1 MANEHLKPSAS
12 QKDLGFDLAEISANT
27 ELTKFGEATLAS
39 VICGTRVTN
48 DDLLYE
54 FKVRT
59 NADPEQVKK
68 AEELLE
74 ATGFTVRRASWEIT
88 PTHDEIVQR
97 TTKIGAHLIKSLM
110 KEKGWDSVD
119 AVLDTSASLPEN
131 IGNKVIEE
139 AGLNPET
146 TASKPY
152 RLACGG
158 AIAAVVDTL
167 ADPQMK
173 DKRVIVLALEP
184 LSQHVKPSQCS
195 SKDTIALPAIF
206 GDDFVAIAL
215 NTSDFDVV
223 APRTHIV
230 YDGAP
235 IKFHADYT
243 LPPTDE
249 SSIPQHY
256 TFGKDGREISSIT
269 KNGVLLNIEEPENGM
284 PSSMDGFKTFKF
296 FVPETITVI
305 KDVVERAHAQGIKVE
320 QAVMHQPSKKVNEGF
335 QRQAGKID
343 TLKDLRIPD
352 FLLGEIERSNSSSG
366 TSLVIWQHL
375 AREGKLDPKKPF
387 LVCAP
392 GIGSAISAGVIVTK
406 AA

>member
-1 MANEHLKPSAS
+1 MTHEIPDQSAQS
-12 QKDLGFDLAEISANT
+12 EARFDLDEALKST
-27 ELTKFGEATLAS
+27 ELTEFGPATLAS
-39 VICGTRVTN
+39 IACGTRVTN
-48 DDLLYE
+48 DDLLHE

-68 AEELLE
+68 AEELLK
-74 ATGFTVRRASWEIT
+74 ATGFTVRHASWEIT

-97 TTKIGAHLIKSLM
+97 TTKIGAHIIKSLM

-131 IGNKVIEE
+131 IGKKVIEK

-173 DKRVIVLALEP
+173 DKRIIVLALEP
-184 LSQHVKPSQCS
+184 LSQHVKLSQCS

-206 GDDFVAIAL
+206 GDDFAAIAF
-215 NTSDFDVV
+215 NTSDFEVV

-249 SSIPQHY
+249 GSIPQHY
-256 TFGKDGREISSIT
+256 TFGNDGRKISSIT

-284 PSSMDGFKTFKF
+284 SSSMDGWKTFKF

-305 KDVVERAHAQGIKVE
+305 KDVVERAQAQGINVE

-335 QRQAGKID
+335 QRQAEKID
-343 TLKDLRIPD
+343 TLKGLQVPD

-375 AREGKLDPKKPF
+375 AKEGRLDPNKPL

-392 GIGSAISAGVIVTK
+392 GIGSAISAGVIVPAK

>member
-1 MANEHLKPSAS
+1 MMHEIPDQSPQTEAR
-12 QKDLGFDLAEISANT
+12 FDLDEALKSTEI
-27 ELTKFGEATLAS
+27 TKFGEATLAS
-39 VICGTRVTN
+39 VACGTRVTN
-48 DDLLYE
+48 GDLLYE

-88 PTHDEIVQR
+88 PSHDEILQR

-110 KEKGWDSVD
+110 KENSWDSVD
-119 AVLDTSASLPEN
+119 AVFDTSASLPEN
-131 IGNKVIEE
+131 IGKMVLEE

-146 TASKPY
+146 TASKAY

-158 AIAAVVDTL
+158 AFAAVVDTL
-167 ADPQMK
+167 ADPELR

-195 SKDTIALPAIF
+195 SKDTLSLPTIF
-206 GDDFVAIAL
+206 GDDFAAIAF

-243 LPPTDE
+243 LSPTDE

-256 TFGKDGREISSIT
+256 TFGKEGRGISSIT
-269 KNGVLLNIEEPENGM
+269 KNGVLLNIEEPENGI

-296 FVPETITVI
+296 FVPETIAVI
-305 KDVVERAHAQGIKVE
+305 KDVVERAQAQGINVE

-343 TLKDLRIPD
+343 TLKDLHIPD

-375 AREGKLDPKKPF
+375 ARDGRLDPKKPF

-392 GIGSAISAGVIVTK
+392 GIGSAISAGVIMPK
-406 AA
+406 DA

>member
-1 MANEHLKPSAS
+1 MTPEIVS
-12 QKDLGFDLAEISANT
+12 QTPQSEARFDLDEALKSTEIT
-27 ELTKFGEATLAS
+27 EFGRMTLAS
-39 VICGTRVTN
+39 VACGLRVTN

-59 NADPEQVKK
+59 NTDPEQVKK

-74 ATGFTVRRASWEIT
+74 ATGFTVRRASWEVT
-88 PTHDEIVQR
+88 PTHDEIFQR
-97 TTKIGAHLIKSLM
+97 TSQIGVHLIKSLM
-110 KEKGWDSVD
+110 EEKGWDSVD
-119 AVLDTSASLPEN
+119 AVLDTSASLPED
-131 IGNKVIEE
+131 IGKKVIEK
-139 AGLNPET
+139 AGLDPET
-146 TASKPY
+146 TLTKPY

-167 ADPQMK
+167 ADAQMK

-195 SKDTIALPAIF
+195 SIDTIPLPAIF
-206 GDDFVAIAL
+206 GDDYAAIAF
-215 NTSDFDVV
+215 NTSDFEVV

-235 IKFHADYT
+235 IKFYADYS

-249 SSIPQHY
+249 GSIPSHY
-256 TFGKDGREISSIT
+256 TFGERGREISSIT
-269 KNGVLLNIEEPENGM
+269 KNGVLLNIEEPENKM
-284 PSSMDGFKTFKF
+284 PSSMDGWRTFKF
-296 FVPETITVI
+296 FVPETIAVI
-305 KDVVERAHAQGIKVE
+305 KYVVERAQAQGIEVE

-335 QRQAGKID
+335 QRQSKKID
-343 TLKDLRIPD
+343 ALTGLEIPS
-352 FLLGEIERSNSSSG
+352 FLLGQIERSNSSSG

-375 AREGKLDPKKPF
+375 AKEGQIDPNKPL

-392 GIGSAISAGVIVTK
+392 GIGSAISAGVIVP
-406 AA
+406 AR